1 MTSILKP
8 EKAFLIQVVEQSN
21 LRFKYYTLPGK
32 APRGIEY
39 FFSRGISIWR
49 VMEPKLYCIGEPYRL
64 AIRRTDT
71 DPV

>member
-21 LRFKYYTLPGK
+21 PRFKYYTLPGK

-39 FFSRGISIWR
+39 GNFNLEGN
-49 VMEPKLYCIGEPYRL
+49 G
-64 AIRRTDT
+64 T
-71 DPV
+71 

>member
-39 FFSRGISIWR
+39 FFLREFYLEGN
-49 VMEPKLYCIGEPYRL
+49 G
-64 AIRRTDT
+64 A
-71 DPV
+71 